1 MQNGTAGEK
10 INDNKKDDAR
20 KNVPEMEPLVM
31 SRKWEQAGKNL

>member
-10 INDNKKDDAR
+10 INDNKKEKMYR
-20 KNVPEMEPLVM
+20 KQQMESLVM